1 MTCTWIPSIA
11 QKWRNFKFQA
21 DDDADF
27 PFVNGRCHFEQSL
40 PFPTTVDAI
49 CNICTVKRIWTS
61 LNQVVGIVA
70 VYRTRML
77 AVTGSKHGN
86 SFFYLAFVF
95 FFKFSSFFKNSFWF
109 GLRLGLVSGSGFI
122 LVLFPRHWL
131 CFLHEND
138 NRLLFEMAT
147 TVTNGN
153 DRLRKGKL
161 RRRPYQF

>member
-1 MTCTWIPSIA
+1 
-11 QKWRNFKFQA
+11 
-21 DDDADF
+21 
-27 PFVNGRCHFEQSL
+27 
-40 PFPTTVDAI
+40 
-49 CNICTVKRIWTS
+49 
-61 LNQVVGIVA
+61 
-70 VYRTRML
+70 ML

-109 GLRLGLVSGSGFI
+109 GSRLGLVSGFI
-122 LVLFPRHWL
+122 LVLFPRQLL

-161 RRRPYQF
+161 RRQN